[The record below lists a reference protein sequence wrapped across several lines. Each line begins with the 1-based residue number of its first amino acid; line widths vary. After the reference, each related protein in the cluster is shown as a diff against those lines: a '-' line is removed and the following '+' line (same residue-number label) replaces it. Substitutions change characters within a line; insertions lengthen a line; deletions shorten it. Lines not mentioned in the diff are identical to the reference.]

1 MILAKRL
8 CDLFFRR
15 FGFISFVWQ
24 VLVNNSNTI
33 KPFFLRVGFFF
44 IRSPGPF
51 FAGCDCCV
59 LVSHDAFA
67 YSCYVEPIINEPP
80 IVKTLRSHSHYG
92 LWIFRQWENTH
103 SNQIGWCFCVWILCK
118 SQSHMWENER
128 RTRYFSREYSPTGDI
143 SLNCPFSRRWVN
155 HTLTV
160 FRLKTNVFFFIPLRR
175 NISPVIMMIWEYLD
189 W

>member
-1 MILAKRL
+1 MW
-8 CDLFFRR
+8 
-15 FGFISFVWQ
+15 S
-24 VLVNNSNTI
+24 
-33 KPFFLRVGFFF
+33 FFF
-44 IRSPGPF
+44 VGLVSFRLFGKFLWIIRIQLNHFFCALVFFPSLAWSF
-51 FAGCDCCV
+51 FAGCNCCV

-128 RTRYFSREYSPTGDI
+128 RTRYSSWEYSPTGDI
-143 SLNCPFSRRWVN
+143 SLNCPFFRRWVN

-160 FRLKTNVFFFIPLRR
+160 FRLKTNVFFFSFRFGGIFHQ
-175 NISPVIMMIWEYLD
+175 
-189 W
+189 